1 MDWYGEA
8 SVKKQKL
15 GIVIALLGVV
25 GFLCW
30 RLVAAP
36 HAAVTRLIPE
46 PPGSTVHIPVSYGAV
61 YAAIDRAHHEH
72 PEFLRYAAVDF
83 LPPTHEALMSRI
95 AETAEWHRTPV
106 IVEDEIQTYAPPTRR
121 RITAA
126 YDCFDRISRKLMR
139 CSATVESL
147 DNAPPDVIDGGTALV
162 IVHLAVSPLPA
173 PPTAETVAAAV
184 EKLHRAGEVR

>member
-30 RLVAAP
+30 RIGAAP
-36 HAAVTRLIPE
+36 PTAVARLIPE
-46 PPGSTVHIPVSYGAV
+46 PPGSTVHIPVSYGAL
-61 YAAIDRAHHEH
+61 YAAIDEAHHSH
-72 PEFLRYAAVDF
+72 TEFLPYAAVDF
-83 LPPTHEALMSRI
+83 LPPTHEALMSRL

-139 CSATVESL
+139 CAATVESL
-147 DNAPPDVIDGGTALV
+147 DNAPPDVIDGGTALI
-162 IVHLAVSPLPA
+162 IVHLAVTPLPP
-173 PPTAETVAAAV
+173 PPTATTVADAAK
-184 EKLHRAGEVR
+184 KLSSVRGF